1 MIRILFSILLLLFV
15 VPTFAQSDKN
25 LRSALLK
32 VERDFQKGMYDRAK
46 SKSNVLL
53 QEAMKSDN
61 LEDLYQVLSVAYK
74 ITRFEEKEEGYPM
87 SYPFFEEILQ
97 SCKGSNRLLVQYFQ
111 AKVLMQYYIDL
122 QNESDPWLKSDAGLI
137 DENVLEILHSL
148 EHKLN
153 HRRASK
159 ILVQEYSNIFYAT
172 TEPIAINTSLKDII
186 QLEF

>member
-74 ITRFEEKEEGYPM
+74 ITRFEEKEEG
-87 SYPFFEEILQ
+87 
-97 SCKGSNRLLVQYFQ
+97 
-111 AKVLMQYYIDL
+111 
-122 QNESDPWLKSDAGLI
+122 
-137 DENVLEILHSL
+137 
-148 EHKLN
+148 
-153 HRRASK
+153 
-159 ILVQEYSNIFYAT
+159 
-172 TEPIAINTSLKDII
+172 
-186 QLEF
+186 